1 MFGIIL
7 PNFGV
12 AATKKNIHSFSQLS
26 ESLQY
31 TSIWT
36 TDHIL
41 MPRHTVSPKVPYDHI
56 FESILTLGYIAGIT
70 ERIKLGT
77 SVIVLPMRNPILLAK
92 QIATLDALS
101 DGRVILGL
109 GVGWNEPEFKLLSAN
124 FKKRGLLMTEYI
136 KAIKTLWTQENPV
149 FNGQFI
155 HFNDVNF
162 SPKPIQKPHPPI
174 WIGGYVFNR
183 IAELGDGW
191 HPSGSSPHEIE
202 NGIKK
207 LKTLTSRPITVS
219 IRLTIPNDFKSN
231 INQSIDLIESYKK
244 IGVND
249 IICGFGNVSFD
260 QITNNMK
267 VFDRD
272 VISSFI

>member
-109 GVGWNEPEFKLLSAN
+109 GVGWNEPEFKLLGAN
-124 FKKRGLLMTEYI
+124 FKNRGLLMTEYI
-136 KAIKTLWTQENPV
+136 KAI
-149 FNGQFI
+149 
-155 HFNDVNF
+155 
-162 SPKPIQKPHPPI
+162 
-174 WIGGYVFNR
+174 
-183 IAELGDGW
+183 
-191 HPSGSSPHEIE
+191 
-202 NGIKK
+202 
-207 LKTLTSRPITVS
+207 
-219 IRLTIPNDFKSN
+219 
-231 INQSIDLIESYKK
+231 
-244 IGVND
+244 
-249 IICGFGNVSFD
+249 
-260 QITNNMK
+260 
-267 VFDRD
+267 
-272 VISSFI
+272 